1 MITKNFNFLQIFNT
15 WIETLFESHIH
26 LHVLFMIR
34 MTIKVYLSCTEFIHS
49 VEASLILQVTCNC
62 TISWCTTIG
71 VSLITVMN
79 LILLGSIWFA
89 LLLTHH
95 KGLEPAPHGH
105 AGKAS
110 ACWPM
115 PPFSTWGLNAHN
127 TSASRTVPWM
137 LGCGTSWW
145 IKFFHNSSLFRIC
158 GRSHAAREFKKY

>member
-62 TISWCTTIG
+62 TLSWCTMGI
-71 VSLITVMN
+71 SLITVMN
-79 LILLGSIWFA
+79 LIILSSIWFA
-89 LLLTHH
+89 LLLTLH
-95 KGLEPAPHGH
+95 KGLELAPHGR
-105 AGKAS
+105 
-110 ACWPM
+110 ACWLM
-115 PPFSTWGLNAHN
+115 SSFSTWGLNAQN
-127 TSASRTVPWM
+127 ASASRTVPWM